1 MKRGSV
7 VAPII
12 LILIGGIFLLNN
24 IRPEFSVLDTLA
36 SYWPFIL
43 IAWGL
48 LRLAEILI
56 AASNQPQPQPGAPP
70 RNFQATHGLSGGEWL
85 LIVFLCL
92 VGSGAFFVKR
102 HAGNWAP
109 NSIRS
114 KIIGDFG
121 DAFDYPI
128 EEKKVATGK
137 TPKVLIEN
145 FRGNARVV
153 GTDADEVRVSGRKTV
168 RALQQSDA
176 DDANQR
182 SPIELTNQNDMVVIR
197 TNQDRA
203 PGDRTLNSDLE
214 ISVPRGATVEGHGRY
229 GDFDINDLSGSVEI
243 ISDNAGVRVQNIG
256 GSVRMDLRKSD
267 LIRVVNVKGPVEVKG
282 RGQNVEMENVEG
294 QVTITGSHSGDLQF
308 RNLAKPLRFDE
319 DRTNLRV
326 EKTPGQIRMA
336 RGYFR
341 GSNLVGPVQLTA
353 RSKDIEISDF
363 TQGLDLS
370 IERGDIDLRPMRVPL
385 SKMDVRT
392 GNGEVSLALP
402 LAAKFDLRATV
413 QKGEVQ
419 NDFGDPIR
427 AETSGRGASLRGG
440 VGDGPV
446 IILNADHGS
455 VIVRKG
461 DASLPPLPPMPPMS
475 PPPPPGKLPKIVVE
489 RN

>member
-1 MKRGSV
+1 MRRGSI

-12 LILIGGIFLLNN
+12 LILIGGVFLLNN

-43 IAWGL
+43 IAWGV

-56 AASNQPQPQPGAPP
+56 SAARQPHPQPG
-70 RNFQATHGLSGGEWL
+70 FQPGSPHGVSGGEWV

-92 VGSGAFFVKR
+92 LGSGAFFVKR
-102 HAGNWAP
+102 HAGNWSP

-137 TPKVLIEN
+137 APRVLIEN

-153 GTDADEVRVSGRKTV
+153 GTDASEVKVSGRKTV
-168 RALQQSDA
+168 RALQQADA
-176 DDANQR
+176 DDANRR
-182 SPIELTNQNDMVVIR
+182 SPIELSNQNELVVIR
-197 TNQDRA
+197 MNQDRA
-203 PGDRTLNSDLE
+203 PGDRTLASDLE
-214 ISVPRGATVEGHGRY
+214 ISVPRGSTVEGRGRY
-229 GDFDINDLSGSVEI
+229 GDFDISELGGNVEI
-243 ISDNAGVRVQNIG
+243 TSDNAGVRVQNIG
-256 GSVRMDLRKSD
+256 GGVRVDLRKSD
-267 LIRVVNVKGPVEVKG
+267 LIRAVNVKGPVEVKG
-282 RGQNVEMENVEG
+282 RGQNVEMENIEG
-294 QVTITGSHSGDLQF
+294 PVTITGAHSGDLQF

-341 GSNLVGPVQLTA
+341 GTNLVGPVQLTA
-353 RSKDIEISDF
+353 RSKDVEISGF
-363 TQGLDLS
+363 TQSLDLS
-370 IERGDIDLRPMRVPL
+370 IERGDIDLRPTHMPL

-402 LAAKFDLRATV
+402 AGSKFDLRATV
-413 QKGEVQ
+413 QKGEAQ
-419 NDFGDPIR
+419 NEFGDPIR
-427 AETSGRGASLRGG
+427 AETSGRGATLRGG
-440 VGDGPV
+440 AGDGPAIV
-446 IILNADHGS
+446 LNADHGS

-461 DASLPPLPPMPPMS
+461 DGALPPLPPLPPVAPS
-475 PPPPPGKLPKIVVE
+475 GKMPKIVVE

>member
-1 MKRGSV
+1 MRRGSI
-7 VAPII
+7 VAPVI
-12 LILIGGIFLLNN
+12 LILIGGVFLLNN

-43 IAWGL
+43 IAWGV

-56 AASNQPQPQPGAPP
+56 SAAGQPHPQAGLQPGSA
-70 RNFQATHGLSGGEWL
+70 HGLSGGEWL

-92 VGSGAFFVKR
+92 VGSGAFFIKR
-102 HAGNWAP
+102 HSGNWAP

-121 DAFDYPI
+121 DTFDYPI
-128 EEKKVATGK
+128 EEKKVSTQKA
-137 TPKVLIEN
+137 PRVLIEN

-153 GTDADEVRVSGRKTV
+153 GTDSFEVKVSGRKTV
-168 RALQQSDA
+168 RALQQTDA
-176 DDANQR
+176 DEANQK
-182 SPIELTNQNDMVVIR
+182 SPIELSNQNEVVVVR

-203 PGDRTLNSDLE
+203 PGDRTLTADLE
-214 ISVPRGATVEGHGRY
+214 ISVPRGSTVEGRGRY
-229 GDFDINDLSGSVEI
+229 GDFDISELGGNVEI

-267 LIRVVNVKGPVEVKG
+267 LIRAVNVKGPVELKG
-282 RGQNVEMENVEG
+282 RGQNVEMENIEG
-294 QVTITGSHSGDLQF
+294 QVTITGVHSGDLQF

-341 GSNLVGPVQLTA
+341 GTNLVGPVQLTA
-353 RSKDIEISDF
+353 RSKDVDISDF

-370 IERGDIDLRPMRVPL
+370 IERGDIVLRPMRTPL

-402 LAAKFDLRATV
+402 AGSKFDLRATV
-413 QKGEVQ
+413 QKGEAQ
-419 NDFGDPIR
+419 NEFGDSIR

-440 VGDGPV
+440 AGDGPAIV
-446 IILNADHGS
+446 LNADHGS
-455 VIVRKG
+455 VIVRKS
-461 DASLPPLPPMPPMS
+461 DALLPPLPPLPPVTPS
-475 PPPPPGKLPKIVVE
+475 GKMPKIVVE